1 MAEKYGTVPPKFTKK
16 WWEYFW
22 YYYKWHVIITA
33 AAVLVAA
40 VTIVQC
46 ASRPKYD
53 MNIVYAGHMNYSE
66 TEIEKT
72 QELLAEYITDID
84 GNGKKAIDFQQLMFS
99 DGMGNEE
106 YDYAM
111 QTKLDLTFTDDGTF
125 VYLMDEIEAKLYIQR
140 ESVGEAF
147 ENTDV
152 YAEDTNAEILRAEDG
167 TGYAVNLKDS
177 AFFKENEIYCDDL
190 YLLVRKNN
198 KNDEKNTQSYEDA
211 LRIAEE
217 LIK

>member
-177 AFFKENEIYCDDL
+177 AFLKENEIYCDDL

>member
-147 ENTDV
+147 EKTDV